1 MTPATLLSDQSAVRR
16 GGKMN
21 EKPILFSGA
30 SVRAILEGRK
40 SQTRRVVKNA
50 RGANSLYAGEHDGL
64 WVVERFGDAA
74 STMIKCPYGKPG
86 DILYVR
92 EAVRL
97 CGADDVGA
105 PLAQPPVWY
114 KADGE
119 CDVRLYPHPR
129 SSMFMP
135 RWASRITLEIVEVR
149 VQRLQDISEEDA
161 RAEGISAESA
171 SQFVG
176 HGHPIDD
183 TAWIIAYAD
192 LWNHINGKKYPWSS
206 NVWVWAITFKRVTP

>member
-1 MTPATLLSDQSAVRR
+1 MLQSDQSAVRR
-16 GGKMN
+16 GGKMS

-30 SVRAILEGRK
+30 MVRAILEGGK

-161 RAEGISAESA
+161 RAEGVGPLRADGRMLYGAYPA
-171 SQFVG
+171 SDEF
-176 HGHPIDD
+176 
-183 TAWIIAYAD
+183 AD
-192 LWNHINGKKYPWSS
+192 LWDSINMKRGFGWNVNPF
-206 NVWVWAITFKRVTP
+206 VWVIAFKRVTP